1 MHCRGG
7 VSLLM
12 VFVLVFGVLL
22 VSCPAFA
29 VQGGFS
35 RPYTHYADD
44 EDLTVILT
52 NFARS
57 QGLGASFSPGV
68 VGKVSGRFDAVPP
81 ETFLKGMQAAFGVTW
96 YRLGSTLYFY
106 SESELSRTFITPRAM
121 TAERLYQ
128 MLRQSALFAPQLP
141 ATLAP
146 GGAMIVVSG
155 PPTYLAQ
162 ISAAVTAFEEA
173 QITNF
178 VMKVFPLKYAW
189 AEDMSVNSM
198 DKTVTIPGVA
208 SILRAMVTGS
218 PNSATRVTQDTA
230 TVDKLSGTGLIAQGR
245 MTPVAPDAPA
255 PAAQQG
261 GQAAPQNATQVNIMA
276 DPRVNAVLVNDAEYR
291 MPYYAKVIADL
302 DRPVELVEIHAAIVD
317 IDSDFKRDLGVTY
330 QGANSRDKGW
340 STGGEFS
347 GTGDKFSPLPTM
359 GTPSG
364 TGMNLST
371 IYTHGADF
379 FLARIQAL
387 EAEGEARMLGRPSVL
402 TVDNVQATLEN
413 TSTYYIQ
420 VEGYQAVDLFKVEA
434 GTVLRVTPH
443 IIRNERGQTSIKL
456 AVSVQDDQNDSKDAP
471 VSDNSVP
478 PIKQTKINTQAIVG
492 AGQSLLI
499 GGYYYEQKSTDASG
513 IPILMHIP
521 VLGNLF
527 KTTSKGTKRM
537 ERLIQSLLRL
547 ERLCADGYEFT
558 YDEQKVASII
568 RSCWAGLSATF
579 PACTVEVIGNA
590 IIRCD
595 EKWLSEAFTNLLK
608 NACEHMPEGG
618 TVHVRMETTEAA
630 FFCTVEDEGGGA
642 SGKDLPHLFE
652 RFYRAE
658 GSPSSGA
665 GIGLAIVREIIWR
678 HHGTISAENT
688 AKGLKMTIS
697 IPLMK
702 MMVLQL
708 MPTFSSVTPP
718 WANQNCGLKKLPTL
732 SASSTA
738 AGLPMAPSRTTTT
751 ITPPADRVSK

>member
-1 MHCRGG
+1 
-7 VSLLM
+7 
-12 VFVLVFGVLL
+12 
-22 VSCPAFA
+22 
-29 VQGGFS
+29 
-35 RPYTHYADD
+35 
-44 EDLTVILT
+44 
-52 NFARS
+52 
-57 QGLGASFSPGV
+57 
-68 VGKVSGRFDAVPP
+68 
-81 ETFLKGMQAAFGVTW
+81 MQAAFGVTW

-128 MLRQSALFAPQLP
+128 MLRQSAVFAPQLP

-340 STGGEFS
+340 SHGGEFS

-387 EAEGEARMLGRPSVL
+387 EAGRRSPDARAAFGADRGQGAGHAGKHQHLLHSGGRLSGGGSVQGRGGDGLARDPAHHPQRTRPNLHQARGQRAGRP
-402 TVDNVQATLEN
+402 
-413 TSTYYIQ
+413 
-420 VEGYQAVDLFKVEA
+420 
-434 GTVLRVTPH
+434 
-443 IIRNERGQTSIKL
+443 ERQQGC
-456 AVSVQDDQNDSKDAP
+456 
-471 VSDNSVP
+471 
-478 PIKQTKINTQAIVG
+478 
-492 AGQSLLI
+492 AGQRQQRSAHQADEDQHA
-499 GGYYYEQKSTDASG
+499 GHRGRGAEPAYRR
-513 IPILMHIP
+513 
-521 VLGNLF
+521 V
-527 KTTSKGTKRM
+527 
-537 ERLIQSLLRL
+537 LLRA
-547 ERLCADGYEFT
+547 EVHGMPAAY
-558 YDEQKVASII
+558 
-568 RSCWAGLSATF
+568 RSSCTSPCSETSSRRRARGPNAWSA
-579 PACTVEVIGNA
+579 
-590 IIRCD
+590 
-595 EKWLSEAFTNLLK
+595 
-608 NACEHMPEGG
+608 
-618 TVHVRMETTEAA
+618 
-630 FFCTVEDEGGGA
+630 
-642 SGKDLPHLFE
+642 
-652 RFYRAE
+652 
-658 GSPSSGA
+658 
-665 GIGLAIVREIIWR
+665 
-678 HHGTISAENT
+678 
-688 AKGLKMTIS
+688 
-697 IPLMK
+697 
-702 MMVLQL
+702 
-708 MPTFSSVTPP
+708 
-718 WANQNCGLKKLPTL
+718 
-732 SASSTA
+732 
-738 AGLPMAPSRTTTT
+738 
-751 ITPPADRVSK
+751 

>member
-1 MHCRGG
+1 MRCRGG

-12 VFVLVFGVLL
+12 VLALVLGVLL
-22 VSCPAFA
+22 ASCPAFA
-29 VQGGFS
+29 AQGGFS

-44 EDLTVILT
+44 EDLTAILT

-57 QGLGASFSPGV
+57 QGLGASFTPGV

-81 ETFLKGMQAAFGVTW
+81 ETFLKGMQAAFGVAW

-106 SESELSRTFITPRAM
+106 SESELSRTFVTPRAM

-128 MLRQSALFAPQLP
+128 MLRQSAVFSSQLP

-155 PPTYLAQ
+155 PPSYLAQ

-173 QITNF
+173 QVSNF
-178 VMKVFPLKYAW
+178 VMRVFPLKYAW

-245 MTPVAPDAPA
+245 VAPVAPDASA
-255 PAAQQG
+255 PDAQQG

-302 DRPVELVEIHAAIVD
+302 DKPVELVEIHAAIVD

-359 GTPSG
+359 GEPSG

-443 IIRNERGQTSIKL
+443 IIRDEYGQTSIKL
-456 AVSVQDDQNDSKDAP
+456 AVSVQDDQNDSKDTP
-471 VSDNSVP
+471 VSANSVP

-537 ERLIQSLLRL
+537 ERLILI
-547 ERLCADGYEFT
+547 T
-558 YDEQKVASII
+558 PKVI
-568 RSCWAGLSATF
+568 
-579 PACTVEVIGNA
+579 
-590 IIRCD
+590 
-595 EKWLSEAFTNLLK
+595 
-608 NACEHMPEGG
+608 
-618 TVHVRMETTEAA
+618 
-630 FFCTVEDEGGGA
+630 
-642 SGKDLPHLFE
+642 HL
-652 RFYRAE
+652 
-658 GSPSSGA
+658 G
-665 GIGLAIVREIIWR
+665 
-678 HHGTISAENT
+678 EN
-688 AKGLKMTIS
+688 
-697 IPLMK
+697 
-702 MMVLQL
+702 
-708 MPTFSSVTPP
+708 PT
-718 WANQNCGLKKLPTL
+718 
-732 SASSTA
+732 
-738 AGLPMAPSRTTTT
+738 APSRVDEPTFHRSPTQADYEERVPAAPQSGCSRKRPKLEPVAPAAA
-751 ITPPADRVSK
+751 IPLSPPAAGQSPGAQAQARPAGAL

>member
-1 MHCRGG
+1 
-7 VSLLM
+7 
-12 VFVLVFGVLL
+12 
-22 VSCPAFA
+22 
-29 VQGGFS
+29 
-35 RPYTHYADD
+35 
-44 EDLTVILT
+44 
-52 NFARS
+52 
-57 QGLGASFSPGV
+57 
-68 VGKVSGRFDAVPP
+68 
-81 ETFLKGMQAAFGVTW
+81 
-96 YRLGSTLYFY
+96 
-106 SESELSRTFITPRAM
+106 
-121 TAERLYQ
+121 
-128 MLRQSALFAPQLP
+128 
-141 ATLAP
+141 
-146 GGAMIVVSG
+146 
-155 PPTYLAQ
+155 
-162 ISAAVTAFEEA
+162 
-173 QITNF
+173 
-178 VMKVFPLKYAW
+178 
-189 AEDMSVNSM
+189 MSVNSM

-537 ERLIQSLLRL
+537 ERLILITPKVIHLDEIPTTPPRVDEPTFHRSPTQADYEERVPAAPQSGCSRKRPEL
-547 ERLCADGYEFT
+547 ET
-558 YDEQKVASII
+558 VTP
-568 RSCWAGLSATF
+568 AT
-579 PACTVEVIGNA
+579 A
-590 IIRCD
+590 
-595 EKWLSEAFTNLLK
+595 
-608 NACEHMPEGG
+608 
-618 TVHVRMETTEAA
+618 
-630 FFCTVEDEGGGA
+630 
-642 SGKDLPHLFE
+642 
-652 RFYRAE
+652 
-658 GSPSSGA
+658 
-665 GIGLAIVREIIWR
+665 
-678 HHGTISAENT
+678 
-688 AKGLKMTIS
+688 
-697 IPLMK
+697 IPL
-702 MMVLQL
+702 
-708 MPTFSSVTPP
+708 S
-718 WANQNCGLKKLPTL
+718 
-732 SASSTA
+732 
-738 AGLPMAPSRTTTT
+738 
-751 ITPPADRVSK
+751 PPAARQSPGVQTQARPAGAL

>member
-12 VFVLVFGVLL
+12 VFALVFGVLL

-128 MLRQSALFAPQLP
+128 MLRQSAVFAPQLP

-291 MPYYAKVIADL
+291 MPYYAKVIEDL

-413 TSTYYIQ
+413 TSTYFTSRWK
-420 VEGYQAVDLFKVEA
+420 A
-434 GTVLRVTPH
+434 
-443 IIRNERGQTSIKL
+443 IRRWTCSRSRRG
-456 AVSVQDDQNDSKDAP
+456 
-471 VSDNSVP
+471 
-478 PIKQTKINTQAIVG
+478 
-492 AGQSLLI
+492 
-499 GGYYYEQKSTDASG
+499 
-513 IPILMHIP
+513 
-521 VLGNLF
+521 
-527 KTTSKGTKRM
+527 
-537 ERLIQSLLRL
+537 
-547 ERLCADGYEFT
+547 
-558 YDEQKVASII
+558 
-568 RSCWAGLSATF
+568 RSCA
-579 PACTVEVIGNA
+579 
-590 IIRCD
+590 
-595 EKWLSEAFTNLLK
+595 
-608 NACEHMPEGG
+608 
-618 TVHVRMETTEAA
+618 
-630 FFCTVEDEGGGA
+630 
-642 SGKDLPHLFE
+642 
-652 RFYRAE
+652 
-658 GSPSSGA
+658 
-665 GIGLAIVREIIWR
+665 
-678 HHGTISAENT
+678 
-688 AKGLKMTIS
+688 
-697 IPLMK
+697 
-702 MMVLQL
+702 
-708 MPTFSSVTPP
+708 
-718 WANQNCGLKKLPTL
+718 
-732 SASSTA
+732 
-738 AGLPMAPSRTTTT
+738 
-751 ITPPADRVSK
+751 

>member
-1 MHCRGG
+1 
-7 VSLLM
+7 
-12 VFVLVFGVLL
+12 
-22 VSCPAFA
+22 
-29 VQGGFS
+29 
-35 RPYTHYADD
+35 
-44 EDLTVILT
+44 
-52 NFARS
+52 
-57 QGLGASFSPGV
+57 
-68 VGKVSGRFDAVPP
+68 
-81 ETFLKGMQAAFGVTW
+81 
-96 YRLGSTLYFY
+96 
-106 SESELSRTFITPRAM
+106 M

-128 MLRQSALFAPQLP
+128 MLRQSAVFAPQLP

-255 PAAQQG
+255 LAAQQG

-537 ERLIQSLLRL
+537 ERLILITPKVIHL
-547 ERLCADGYEFT
+547 
-558 YDEQKVASII
+558 DEIPTTPPRV
-568 RSCWAGLSATF
+568 
-579 PACTVEVIGNA
+579 
-590 IIRCD
+590 D
-595 EKWLSEAFTNLLK
+595 E
-608 NACEHMPEGG
+608 
-618 TVHVRMETTEAA
+618 
-630 FFCTVEDEGGGA
+630 
-642 SGKDLPHLFE
+642 
-652 RFYRAE
+652 
-658 GSPSSGA
+658 
-665 GIGLAIVREIIWR
+665 
-678 HHGTISAENT
+678 
-688 AKGLKMTIS
+688 
-697 IPLMK
+697 
-702 MMVLQL
+702 
-708 MPTFSSVTPP
+708 PTFHRSPTQADYEERVPAAPQSGCSRKRPELETVTP
-718 WANQNCGLKKLPTL
+718 
-732 SASSTA
+732 STA
-738 AGLPMAPSRTTTT
+738 TPLS
-751 ITPPADRVSK
+751 PPAARQSPGVQAQARPAGAL

>member
-1 MHCRGG
+1 
-7 VSLLM
+7 M
-12 VFVLVFGVLL
+12 VFALVFGVLL

-106 SESELSRTFITPRAM
+106 SESELSRAFITPRAM

-128 MLRQSALFAPQLP
+128 MLRQSAVFAPQLP

-537 ERLIQSLLRL
+537 ERLILITPKVIHLDEIPTTPPRVDEPTFHRSPTQADYEERVPAAPQSGCSRKRPELETVTPATATPLSPPAARQPPGVQTQRERYECLRLDCLSSFFRPPHGGGTCLARGESACRVRRLLRHHSS
-547 ERLCADGYEFT
+547 RQF
-558 YDEQKVASII
+558 S
-568 RSCWAGLSATF
+568 RF
-579 PACTVEVIGNA
+579 PAREHRHRLFRGRRPVRAGDAARRRDTAQWRSLAVR
-590 IIRCD
+590 RCGHPRAYAVFSGLD
-595 EKWLSEAFTNLLK
+595 LHGMVGARR
-608 NACEHMPEGG
+608 AGG
-618 TVHVRMETTEAA
+618 RMASGRVRLAGAA
-630 FFCTVEDEGGGA
+630 F
-642 SGKDLPHLFE
+642 
-652 RFYRAE
+652 
-658 GSPSSGA
+658 GA
-665 GIGLAIVREIIWR
+665 GTPGTCGAAARR
-678 HHGTISAENT
+678 AGHG
-688 AKGLKMTIS
+688 
-697 IPLMK
+697 
-702 MMVLQL
+702 
-708 MPTFSSVTPP
+708 
-718 WANQNCGLKKLPTL
+718 
-732 SASSTA
+732 
-738 AGLPMAPSRTTTT
+738 SR
-751 ITPPADRVSK
+751 

>member
-1 MHCRGG
+1 M
-7 VSLLM
+7 
-12 VFVLVFGVLL
+12 
-22 VSCPAFA
+22 
-29 VQGGFS
+29 
-35 RPYTHYADD
+35 
-44 EDLTVILT
+44 
-52 NFARS
+52 
-57 QGLGASFSPGV
+57 
-68 VGKVSGRFDAVPP
+68 
-81 ETFLKGMQAAFGVTW
+81 
-96 YRLGSTLYFY
+96 
-106 SESELSRTFITPRAM
+106 
-121 TAERLYQ
+121 
-128 MLRQSALFAPQLP
+128 
-141 ATLAP
+141 
-146 GGAMIVVSG
+146 
-155 PPTYLAQ
+155 
-162 ISAAVTAFEEA
+162 
-173 QITNF
+173 
-178 VMKVFPLKYAW
+178 
-189 AEDMSVNSM
+189 
-198 DKTVTIPGVA
+198 
-208 SILRAMVTGS
+208 
-218 PNSATRVTQDTA
+218 TQDTA

-434 GTVLRVTPH
+434 GTVLRVT
-443 IIRNERGQTSIKL
+443 TSSATNAAKPPSSSRS
-456 AVSVQDDQNDSKDAP
+456 ACGTTRTTADAP

-537 ERLIQSLLRL
+537 ERLILITPKVIHLDEIPTTPPRVDEPTFHRSPTQADYEERVPAAPQSGCSRKRPEL
-547 ERLCADGYEFT
+547 ET
-558 YDEQKVASII
+558 VAP
-568 RSCWAGLSATF
+568 AT
-579 PACTVEVIGNA
+579 A
-590 IIRCD
+590 
-595 EKWLSEAFTNLLK
+595 
-608 NACEHMPEGG
+608 
-618 TVHVRMETTEAA
+618 
-630 FFCTVEDEGGGA
+630 
-642 SGKDLPHLFE
+642 
-652 RFYRAE
+652 
-658 GSPSSGA
+658 
-665 GIGLAIVREIIWR
+665 
-678 HHGTISAENT
+678 
-688 AKGLKMTIS
+688 
-697 IPLMK
+697 IPL
-702 MMVLQL
+702 
-708 MPTFSSVTPP
+708 S
-718 WANQNCGLKKLPTL
+718 
-732 SASSTA
+732 
-738 AGLPMAPSRTTTT
+738 
-751 ITPPADRVSK
+751 PPAARQSPGVQAQARPAGAL

>member
-1 MHCRGG
+1 
-7 VSLLM
+7 
-12 VFVLVFGVLL
+12 
-22 VSCPAFA
+22 
-29 VQGGFS
+29 
-35 RPYTHYADD
+35 
-44 EDLTVILT
+44 
-52 NFARS
+52 
-57 QGLGASFSPGV
+57 
-68 VGKVSGRFDAVPP
+68 
-81 ETFLKGMQAAFGVTW
+81 
-96 YRLGSTLYFY
+96 
-106 SESELSRTFITPRAM
+106 
-121 TAERLYQ
+121 
-128 MLRQSALFAPQLP
+128 
-141 ATLAP
+141 
-146 GGAMIVVSG
+146 MIVVSG
-155 PPTYLAQ
+155 PPSYLAQ

-173 QITNF
+173 QVSNF
-178 VMKVFPLKYAW
+178 VMRVFPLKYAW

-245 MTPVAPDAPA
+245 VAPVAPDASSPD
-255 PAAQQG
+255 AQQG

-302 DRPVELVEIHAAIVD
+302 DKPVELVEIHAAIVD

-359 GTPSG
+359 GEPSG

-443 IIRNERGQTSIKL
+443 IIRDEYGQTSIKL
-456 AVSVQDDQNDSKDAP
+456 AVSVQDDQNDSKDTP
-471 VSDNSVP
+471 VSANSVP

-537 ERLIQSLLRL
+537 ERLILI
-547 ERLCADGYEFT
+547 T
-558 YDEQKVASII
+558 PKVI
-568 RSCWAGLSATF
+568 
-579 PACTVEVIGNA
+579 
-590 IIRCD
+590 
-595 EKWLSEAFTNLLK
+595 
-608 NACEHMPEGG
+608 
-618 TVHVRMETTEAA
+618 
-630 FFCTVEDEGGGA
+630 
-642 SGKDLPHLFE
+642 HL
-652 RFYRAE
+652 
-658 GSPSSGA
+658 G
-665 GIGLAIVREIIWR
+665 
-678 HHGTISAENT
+678 EN
-688 AKGLKMTIS
+688 
-697 IPLMK
+697 
-702 MMVLQL
+702 
-708 MPTFSSVTPP
+708 PT
-718 WANQNCGLKKLPTL
+718 
-732 SASSTA
+732 
-738 AGLPMAPSRTTTT
+738 APSRVDEPTFHRSPTQADYEERVPAAPQSGCSRKRPKLETVAPAAA
-751 ITPPADRVSK
+751 IPLSPPAAGQSPGAQAQARPAGAL

>member
-12 VFVLVFGVLL
+12 VFALVFGVLL

-128 MLRQSALFAPQLP
+128 MLRQSAVFSPQLP

-317 IDSDFKRDLGVTY
+317 IDSDFKRDLGVCPRW
-330 QGANSRDKGW
+330 A
-340 STGGEFS
+340 
-347 GTGDKFSPLPTM
+347 P
-359 GTPSG
+359 
-364 TGMNLST
+364 
-371 IYTHGADF
+371 
-379 FLARIQAL
+379 
-387 EAEGEARMLGRPSVL
+387 RP
-402 TVDNVQATLEN
+402 
-413 TSTYYIQ
+413 
-420 VEGYQAVDLFKVEA
+420 
-434 GTVLRVTPH
+434 
-443 IIRNERGQTSIKL
+443 ER
-456 AVSVQDDQNDSKDAP
+456 A
-471 VSDNSVP
+471 
-478 PIKQTKINTQAIVG
+478 
-492 AGQSLLI
+492 
-499 GGYYYEQKSTDASG
+499 
-513 IPILMHIP
+513 
-521 VLGNLF
+521 
-527 KTTSKGTKRM
+527 
-537 ERLIQSLLRL
+537 
-547 ERLCADGYEFT
+547 
-558 YDEQKVASII
+558 
-568 RSCWAGLSATF
+568 
-579 PACTVEVIGNA
+579 
-590 IIRCD
+590 
-595 EKWLSEAFTNLLK
+595 
-608 NACEHMPEGG
+608 
-618 TVHVRMETTEAA
+618 
-630 FFCTVEDEGGGA
+630 
-642 SGKDLPHLFE
+642 
-652 RFYRAE
+652 
-658 GSPSSGA
+658 
-665 GIGLAIVREIIWR
+665 
-678 HHGTISAENT
+678 
-688 AKGLKMTIS
+688 
-697 IPLMK
+697 
-702 MMVLQL
+702 
-708 MPTFSSVTPP
+708 
-718 WANQNCGLKKLPTL
+718 
-732 SASSTA
+732 
-738 AGLPMAPSRTTTT
+738 
-751 ITPPADRVSK
+751 